1 MSTAASDDDKL
12 KANDGTTLDIVV
24 GDEEALPPGLERLR
38 SGVIVVTKLYCP
50 NGHNLV
56 DAESGARFNGYAGIS
71 IMVEGSAIRGK
82 VVISPIHGDDT
93 RFGETDFEPGELTRI
108 TCPTCGVE
116 FPVLQPCGCQ
126 EGANLMGLYLDE
138 NIEDGNQVAV
148 CNAWGCL
155 RSRIIDRF
163 QVISRFE

>member
-1 MSTAASDDDKL
+1 MDTSKPDDEKL
-12 KANDGTTLDIVV
+12 KANDGTTLDIAVS
-24 GDEEALPPGLERLR
+24 DDEALPRGLERLR
-38 SGVIVVTKLYCP
+38 SGVIAVTELYCP

-56 DAESGARFNGYAGIS
+56 DEESGARFNGYAGIS
-71 IMVEGSAIRGK
+71 LMVKGSKISGK
-82 VVISPIHGDDT
+82 VVLSPIHGDDT
-93 RFGETDFEPGELTRI
+93 RFGETEFEPGEVTRI

-116 FPVLQPCGCQ
+116 FPALQPCGCQ
-126 EGANLMGLYLDE
+126 EGADLVGIYLDDK
-138 NIEDGNQVAV
+138 IKDGNQVAI